1 MDLNVMMVGFT
12 SAGKTSYMGAMYR
25 LFNTGKLRGGFWRD
39 FFSSGT
45 GSFLGFAIE
54 AQDMDSHKSLLK
66 IGEKVSRGKYPDPTD
81 VRDEYLF
88 DLKYNCAPIL
98 KFNWEDYRGGVLSE
112 RGNEEMR
119 SVVNKIIKA
128 DALIVFLDVTRFGSD
143 DSTIEMI
150 NRVSTLLQNS
160 LARRERPLVVS
171 IVLTKADNVRCFDI
185 IKKTTP
191 WKKLS
196 MLENLLSKNGKVS
209 GMTCMTAVGKKFENV
224 EYPFLHSMSMGVLL
238 KIKQLERER
247 DTAMRE
253 AERLK
258 NEGGFWDDFVTAL
271 KNEWDDGNRKS
282 KRDLAKEERT
292 KAERVLAE
300 INRLENPL
308 NEIRKLVENASKSA
322 KLYVKVFSRTK

>member
-1 MDLNVMMVGFT
+1 
-12 SAGKTSYMGAMYR
+12 
-25 LFNTGKLRGGFWRD
+25 
-39 FFSSGT
+39 
-45 GSFLGFAIE
+45 
-54 AQDMDSHKSLLK
+54 
-66 IGEKVSRGKYPDPTD
+66 
-81 VRDEYLF
+81 
-88 DLKYNCAPIL
+88 
-98 KFNWEDYRGGVLSE
+98 
-112 RGNEEMR
+112 
-119 SVVNKIIKA
+119 
-128 DALIVFLDVTRFGSD
+128 
-143 DSTIEMI
+143 
-150 NRVSTLLQNS
+150 
-160 LARRERPLVVS
+160 
-171 IVLTKADNVRCFDI
+171 
-185 IKKTTP
+185 
-191 WKKLS
+191 
-196 MLENLLSKNGKVS
+196 
-209 GMTCMTAVGKKFENV
+209 
-224 EYPFLHSMSMGVLL
+224 MGVLL